1 MKITFYG
8 GIALAAIAAKKAHA
22 YREDDLEAEELAQNS
37 VGPLATKVTSDADLY
52 PQASS
57 EDEGQSTNLATVE
70 SEADLSAHSEGEL
83 DTWTDVESQ
92 SDSDSFSENENELE
106 SFSDIDSENEDE

>member
-70 SEADLSAHSEGEL
+70 SEVSAESEGEL
-83 DTWTDVESQ
+83 DTWTDADLESEIE
-92 SDSDSFSENENELE
+92 SESENENELE
-106 SFSDIDSENEDE
+106 SLSDLGSEDDEDF

>member
-1 MKITFYG
+1 M
-8 GIALAAIAAKKAHA
+8 
-22 YREDDLEAEELAQNS
+22 
-37 VGPLATKVTSDADLY
+37 GPLATQVTSDADLY

-70 SEADLSAHSEGEL
+70 SEADLSVHSEGEL

-92 SDSDSFSENENELE
+92 SDSFSENENELE